1 MKRRKE
7 ADHQAIVDEMSTPR
21 HASSGC
27 IVSHPL
33 EAQGWV
39 APTGDRRDGKGV
51 YVATAEGVAAWVRHS
66 AEVAA

>member
-27 IVSHPL
+27 IVSHPAMTDEQRADL
-33 EAQGWV
+33 KRRGFLV
-39 APTGDRRDGKGV
+39 RDAPPDAGRTSWR
-51 YVATAEGVAAWVRHS
+51 
-66 AEVAA
+66 